1 MEKENYSSATNSD
14 LVADVSRNYFNTGDD
29 LDYASLFRPQS
40 SDFLSVSPSSYLSQ
54 SVVPHQDMVN
64 RHALCLTRLRQAA
77 REVESLRQENA
88 VLRSINHELNG
99 NLNVLVRSSAFQNH
113 FLSSRYDSSPPLELL
128 NAFRDV
134 CNLGGGGEELCDDQ
148 SPTSVIEVQG
158 AGDTDRISLPKSIS
172 VRSNAYLKI
181 GQNAAPGAST
191 KTRSLTRP
199 RNTKPLDGSAKVYIR
214 GNGAKKEEEALELE
228 VYSQGVLKTELCNK
242 WQATGACPYG
252 NHCQFAHGVEEL
264 RPVIRHPR
272 YKTEVCR
279 MVLAGDVC
287 PYGHRCHFRHAI
299 TEQDKVTE
307 RINSKPTKLDR

>member
-1 MEKENYSSATNSD
+1 
-14 LVADVSRNYFNTGDD
+14 
-29 LDYASLFRPQS
+29 
-40 SDFLSVSPSSYLSQ
+40 
-54 SVVPHQDMVN
+54 MVN

-199 RNTKPLDGSAKVYIR
+199 RNTKPLAKVYIR

>member
-199 RNTKPLDGSAKVYIR
+199 RNTKPLDGSVITLLILDSVAACSYLSQSI
-214 GNGAKKEEEALELE
+214 AIALMHS
-228 VYSQGVLKTELCNK
+228 VN
-242 WQATGACPYG
+242 
-252 NHCQFAHGVEEL
+252 
-264 RPVIRHPR
+264 
-272 YKTEVCR
+272 
-279 MVLAGDVC
+279 
-287 PYGHRCHFRHAI
+287 
-299 TEQDKVTE
+299 
-307 RINSKPTKLDR
+307 